1 MQHSTFVTRSLRGG
15 MFGPRHNRMLWPD
28 LIFPKDRDAVFL
40 ETE

>member
-1 MQHSTFVTRSLRGG
+1 MQHFTSMTRSLRGG

-28 LIFPKDRDAVFL
+28 TASAKDQDAVFL